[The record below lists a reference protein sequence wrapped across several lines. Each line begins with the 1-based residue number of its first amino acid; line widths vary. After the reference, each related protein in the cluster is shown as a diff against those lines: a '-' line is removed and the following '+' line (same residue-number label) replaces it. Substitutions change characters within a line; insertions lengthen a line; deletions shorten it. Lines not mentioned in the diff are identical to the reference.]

1 MGAPLAL
8 AAIALRH
15 PQAETFVTE
24 TAAALAPES
33 RTIQLTPQD
42 RTPRLGRNALFSIA
56 LSLAVIAVVFH
67 EMDGLDMRHLSAM
80 IPASPAFWA
89 VFAASYLI
97 TPASEWLIFRRLW
110 RIPAAGLIALLRKKV
125 YNELLLGY
133 LGEAY
138 FYTWARRRV
147 SLDAAPFGAVKDVA
161 ILSAM
166 TGNGVTIALL
176 AIMVPFVGTARLGLG
191 QGALDTRMI
200 TLSLGVMVLL
210 SAVAMLFR
218 RRVFT
223 LPRAELSMI
232 AQVHLGRIALTTL
245 FNALLWHLALPEVQ
259 LSLWLFL
266 ATLRLL
272 VSRLPLIP
280 NKDLLFAG
288 VAVLALGLEQD
299 IGALMTLMAG
309 LILAAHLLL
318 GGLLAIRDLTVP
330 EQPA

>member
-1 MGAPLAL
+1 MPD
-8 AAIALRH
+8 
-15 PQAETFVTE
+15 P
-24 TAAALAPES
+24 AAALRPDVPAIE
-33 RTIQLTPQD
+33 LTPQD
-42 RTPRLGRNALFSIA
+42 RSPKRGRNAVFSIL
-56 LSLAVIAVVFH
+56 LSLAVIAAVVH
-67 EMDGLDMRHLSAM
+67 EMGGLNLNGLLAM
-80 IPASPAFWA
+80 VPTTPGFWL

-97 TPASEWLIFRRLW
+97 TPASEWIIFHRLW
-110 RIPAAGLIALLRKKV
+110 TIPPAGFLALLRKKV

-147 SLDAAPFGAVKDVA
+147 SLEAAPFGAVKDVA

-176 AIMVPFVGTARLGLG
+176 AFMAPMLGSSQLGLD
-191 QGALDTRMI
+191 ARML
-200 TLSLGVMVLL
+200 TLSLGVILAI
-210 SAVAMLFR
+210 SVAAMIWR

-223 LPRAELSMI
+223 LPRRELAMI
-232 AQVHLGRIALTTL
+232 TQVHLLRIALSTL
-245 FNALLWHLALPEVQ
+245 LSAVLWHLVLPEVP
-259 LSLWLFL
+259 LSWWMYL

-272 VSRLPLIP
+272 VSRLPLVP

-288 VAVLALGLEQD
+288 VAVVALGHERD

-318 GGLLAIRDLTVP
+318 GSLLAINDLANP
-330 EQPA
+330 EKRA

>member
-1 MGAPLAL
+1 M
-8 AAIALRH
+8 
-15 PQAETFVTE
+15 TE
-24 TAAALAPES
+24 TAAVLAPD
-33 RTIQLTPQD
+33 TPAIQLTPQD
-42 RTPRLGRNALFSIA
+42 RNPRLGRNALFSIA
-56 LSLAVIAVVFH
+56 LSLAVIAAVFH
-67 EMDGLDMRHLSAM
+67 EMGGLDMRRLLAM
-80 IPASPAFWA
+80 VPESPVFWA
-89 VFAASYLI
+89 VFAASYLV

-110 RIPAAGLIALLRKKV
+110 GIPGAGMLALLRKKV

-166 TGNGVTIALL
+166 AGNGVTIALL
-176 AIMVPFVGTARLGLG
+176 AVMVPIVGTTRLGLD
-191 QGALDTRMI
+191 ASMV
-200 TLSLGVMVLL
+200 TLSLGMLVVVSAIAMV
-210 SAVAMLFR
+210 FR

-223 LPRAELSMI
+223 LPRAELTMI
-232 AQVHLGRIALTTL
+232 TQIHLGRIALTTL
-245 FNALLWHLALPEVQ
+245 FNAMLWHLVLPEVQ
-259 LSLWLFL
+259 LSWWLFL

-288 VAVLALGLEQD
+288 VAVLALGREQD

-318 GGLLAIRDLTVP
+318 GGMLAIKDLTAP

>member
-1 MGAPLAL
+1 MGAARPLA
-8 AAIALRH
+8 AVALTQNPR
-15 PQAETFVTE
+15 AETFVTD
-24 TAAALAPES
+24 TAAALTPCAS
-33 RTIQLTPQD
+33 NIQLTPQD
-42 RTPRLGRNALFSIA
+42 RGPRLGRNALFSIA
-56 LSLAVIAVVFH
+56 LSLAVIAAVFH
-67 EMDGLDMRHLSAM
+67 EMGGLNLRELTAM
-80 IPASPAFWA
+80 VPASPAFWLT
-89 VFAASYLI
+89 FLASYLV

-110 RIPAAGLIALLRKKV
+110 GIPGAGMLALLRKKV

-176 AIMVPFVGTARLGLG
+176 AVMVPFVGTTKLG
-191 QGALDTRMI
+191 LDTRLV
-200 TLSLGVMVLL
+200 TLSLGLLVLL
-210 SAVAMLFR
+210 SVIAMVFR

-223 LPRAELSMI
+223 LPRPDLSMI
-232 AQVHLGRIALTTL
+232 TQVHLGRIALTTL
-245 FNALLWHLALPEVQ
+245 FNAVLWHLILPEVP
-259 LSLWLFL
+259 LSWWLFL

-288 VAVLALGLEQD
+288 VAVLALGHERD

-318 GGLLAIRDLTVP
+318 GGLLAIRDLTAP
-330 EQPA
+330 EPSA

>member
-1 MGAPLAL
+1 MPD
-8 AAIALRH
+8 
-15 PQAETFVTE
+15 P
-24 TAAALAPES
+24 AAALRPDVPAIE
-33 RTIQLTPQD
+33 LTPQD
-42 RTPRLGRNALFSIA
+42 RSPKRGRNAVFSIL
-56 LSLAVIAVVFH
+56 LSLAVIAAVVH
-67 EMDGLDMRHLSAM
+67 EMGGLDLHGLLAM
-80 IPASPAFWA
+80 VPTTPGFWL

-97 TPASEWLIFRRLW
+97 TPASEWIIFHRLW
-110 RIPAAGLIALLRKKV
+110 TIPPAGFLALLRKKV

-147 SLDAAPFGAVKDVA
+147 SLEAAPFGAVKDVA

-176 AIMVPFVGTARLGLG
+176 AIMVPTLGSTQLGL
-191 QGALDTRMI
+191 DMRML
-200 TLSLGVMVLL
+200 TLSLGVILAISVAAMVW
-210 SAVAMLFR
+210 R

-223 LPRAELSMI
+223 LPRRELAMI
-232 AQVHLGRIALTTL
+232 TQLHLLRIALSTL
-245 FNALLWHLALPEVQ
+245 LSAVLWHLVLPEVP
-259 LSLWLFL
+259 LSWWMYL

-288 VAVLALGLEQD
+288 VAVVALGHERD

-318 GGLLAIRDLTVP
+318 GSLLAINDLANP
-330 EQPA
+330 EKRS

>member
-1 MGAPLAL
+1 MPD
-8 AAIALRH
+8 
-15 PQAETFVTE
+15 P
-24 TAAALAPES
+24 AAALRPDVPAIE
-33 RTIQLTPQD
+33 LTPQD
-42 RTPRLGRNALFSIA
+42 RGTKRGRNAVFSIL
-56 LSLAVIAVVFH
+56 LSLAVIAAVVH
-67 EMDGLDMRHLSAM
+67 EMGGLDLHGLLAM
-80 IPASPAFWA
+80 VPTTPGFWL

-97 TPASEWLIFRRLW
+97 TPASEWIIFHRLW
-110 RIPAAGLIALLRKKV
+110 TIPPAGFLALLRKKV

-147 SLDAAPFGAVKDVA
+147 SLEAAPFGAVKDVA

-176 AIMVPFVGTARLGLG
+176 AIMAPMLGSNQLGLD
-191 QGALDTRMI
+191 ARML
-200 TLSLGVMVLL
+200 TLSLGVILAISVAAMVW
-210 SAVAMLFR
+210 R

-223 LPRAELSMI
+223 LPRRELAMI
-232 AQVHLGRIALTTL
+232 TQMHLLRIALSTL
-245 FNALLWHLALPEVQ
+245 LSAVLWHLVLPEVP
-259 LSLWLFL
+259 LSWWMYL

-288 VAVLALGLEQD
+288 VAVVALGHERD

-318 GGLLAIRDLTVP
+318 GSLLAINDLANP
-330 EQPA
+330 EKRS

>member
-1 MGAPLAL
+1 LTSNP
-8 AAIALRH
+8 R
-15 PQAETFVTE
+15 AETFVTE
-24 TAAALAPES
+24 TAAALAPDAS
-33 RTIQLTPQD
+33 TIRLTPQD
-42 RTPRLGRNALFSIA
+42 RAPRLGRNALFSIA
-56 LSLAVIAVVFH
+56 LSLAVIAAVFH
-67 EMDGLDMRHLSAM
+67 EMGGLDIRSLSAM
-80 IPASPAFWA
+80 VPANPEFWLT
-89 VFAASYLI
+89 FAASYLV

-110 RIPAAGLIALLRKKV
+110 GIPGSGMLALLRKKV

-166 TGNGVTIALL
+166 TGNAVTIALL
-176 AIMVPFVGTARLGLG
+176 AVMAPFMGATRLG
-191 QGALDTRMI
+191 LDTRMV
-200 TLSLGVMVLL
+200 TLSLGLLVLL
-210 SAVAMLFR
+210 SAIAMVFR

-223 LPRAELSMI
+223 LPRSDLLMI
-232 AQVHLGRIALTTL
+232 TWVHLGRIALTTL
-245 FNALLWHLALPEVQ
+245 FNAVLWHLVLPEVP
-259 LSLWLFL
+259 LSWWLFL

-288 VAVLALGLEQD
+288 VAVLALGHERD

-309 LILAAHLLL
+309 LILMAHLLL
-318 GGLLAIRDLTVP
+318 GGFLAIRDLTAP
-330 EQPA
+330 EPSA